1 MVAAAY
7 YGPRKGPYVILK
19 SEGMRYTDRYAV
31 LVDAGYFFAAGAQTL
46 HKTVTTRRH
55 TSLVSPEGLI
65 KALTKRASSQAFTD
79 GTSVAPAGRLLRVYW
94 YDALLGPRPTPEQ
107 TTIAHLAGVKLR
119 LGSMNNAGEQKGVDS
134 LIVTDLIE
142 LAQNRAVSDAI
153 LVSGD
158 EDLRIAVQIAQTY
171 GVRVHVL
178 AVGDPKKNVSA
189 ALQME
194 ADSVEILDEQ
204 WLREHIAV
212 TPPASVRTTSAPTTI
227 SPPLVSNA
235 KAETPFDVAA
245 QGVCDEL
252 LKGGAPSE
260 IGLLGHHFATNTSV
274 PPEYDGKLIAK
285 IAGVIGR
292 PLTPDEKRQARGMFV
307 RHVRTLDVG
316 HALPGAST
324 GKNP

>member
-1 MVAAAY
+1 
-7 YGPRKGPYVILK
+7 
-19 SEGMRYTDRYAV
+19 MRYTDRYAV

-212 TPPASVRTTSAPTTI
+212 TPPRVFALHPLQPLSHRRLCPTQ
-227 SPPLVSNA
+227 
-235 KAETPFDVAA
+235 KRKR
-245 QGVCDEL
+245 L
-252 LKGGAPSE
+252 LMSQRRAC
-260 IGLLGHHFATNTSV
+260 ATN
-274 PPEYDGKLIAK
+274 Y
-285 IAGVIGR
+285 
-292 PLTPDEKRQARGMFV
+292 
-307 RHVRTLDVG
+307 
-316 HALPGAST
+316 
-324 GKNP
+324 